1 MWKALIKRKWLRVIS
16 NLLLN
21 YNIFINEN
29 LTLKNNKIAFVCCK
43 LKCRGHI
50 EKTCTKDGIVH
61 ILTPEIQKR
70 KVLRVYHLK
79 DLFSLFPDYDFEEIT
94 IEDEQ
99 NDSMQS
105 SC

>member
-1 MWKALIKRKWLRVIS
+1 M
-16 NLLLN
+16 
-21 YNIFINEN
+21 
-29 LTLKNNKIAFVCCK
+29 CCK

-50 EKTCTKDGIVH
+50 EKTYIKDGIVH

-79 DLFSLFPDYDFEEIT
+79 DLFNLFPDYDFEEIT

>member
-1 MWKALIKRKWLRVIS
+1 M
-16 NLLLN
+16 
-21 YNIFINEN
+21 
-29 LTLKNNKIAFVCCK
+29 
-43 LKCRGHI
+43 
-50 EKTCTKDGIVH
+50 D

-79 DLFSLFPDYDFEEIT
+79 DLFNLFPDYDFEEIT

>member
-1 MWKALIKRKWLRVIS
+1 M
-16 NLLLN
+16 
-21 YNIFINEN
+21 
-29 LTLKNNKIAFVCCK
+29 CCK